1 MFIIYKMIGVVE
13 LLFLVMLS
21 SDIIPKDGGRPE
33 VTSSLQ
39 ES

>member
-21 SDIIPKDGGRPE
+21 SDITPKGGGRPE

-39 ES
+39 KS